1 MQDVFQ
7 LFVKDNINDILGRL
21 GRVESEFSTLNGR
34 ANSFSSSLGNI
45 GNKAFVFNQI
55 ADSVGRI
62 NDFFGN
68 AINKAGSYSDQI
80 ADIQKTTG
88 QTRQETEALA
98 DSLGKLDTRTSMT
111 NLLDIA
117 KIGGS
122 IGVAKDQLSGFVQ
135 TVDMATVAL
144 GDEFSGGVEEI
155 TRSLGTLKG
164 LFGETKGLRYDEAMS
179 RIGSSINY
187 LGSVGTAT
195 GGVMA
200 DFANRIGQLGSL
212 APTVTQTLG
221 LGATLQELGLTAE
234 IASGGLT
241 NLILVAGE
249 QAPKFAKQLGMT
261 TEAFREM
268 LTNSPNEVIIKLAE
282 SFKGLGGA
290 DIIQRLS
297 ALKIGT
303 QESIKVF
310 QALSENTDLLKL
322 RQNQAAEAFAQ
333 NTSLSQEFAI
343 KNETLGASLDK
354 TRKFFEGVAV
364 GAGRMLAPMA
374 PLITSFG
381 SLAQMGVPVMGTLG
395 RIGSSLTALL
405 NPYALATA
413 GGIALLASLIDLE
426 NGTDSLNVGLRGISD
441 QLDSFSFENIQNGFS
456 ELWRAIGNT
465 TKSVVGL
472 RSEMNNLTKI
482 DLNNLVEVSN
492 AVNGLSNEIEN
503 ARLRAGGAEPRSFTD
518 NVSFFMGA
526 EDQRR
531 LSALMNKDFETF
543 YKGMSQSDRRL
554 YENMNMYSGYLMN
567 PYTDKDLQTAQEK
580 FISDSYDK
588 FIERQNQRISEIDRL
603 SATNTP
609 FASSIDNLF
618 GENIGQLLSSRD
630 TQRVKKALDMI
641 DQAEKGLKKTGVKDA
656 FAPPTI
662 DELKSVKEIGQEIS
676 GGGSRPT
683 NIYINIGKF
692 QDALNVYTET
702 TGEATGEIE
711 EKFNDT
717 FLRILRGVNQYN

>member
-7 LFVKDNINDILGRL
+7 LFVKDNINDILTRL
-21 GRVESEFSTLNGR
+21 GKVESEFGQINQS
-34 ANSFSSSLGNI
+34 ANSFGNSLGDI

-55 ADSVGRI
+55 AESVGRI
-62 NDFFGN
+62 NDFFEN

-98 DSLGKLDTRTSMT
+98 GSLGKLDTRTSMA

-122 IGVAKDQLSGFVQ
+122 IGVAKDQLAGFVQ

-200 DFANRIGQLGSL
+200 EFANRIGQLGTL

-249 QAPKFAKQLGMT
+249 NADRFARQLGMT
-261 TEAFREM
+261 TQAFRDM
-268 LTNSPNEVIIKLAE
+268 LSNSPNDVIIRLAE
-282 SFKGLGGA
+282 SFKGLAGA
-290 DIIQRLS
+290 DIIQRLNV
-297 ALKIGT
+297 LKIGT

-310 QALSENTDLLKL
+310 QALAENTDLLKT

-364 GAGRMLAPMA
+364 STGRMLAPMA
-374 PLITSFG
+374 PLVTSLG
-381 SLAQMGVPVMGTLG
+381 SLAQMGVPVVGMLG
-395 RIGSSLTALL
+395 RLGTGLMGLL

-413 GGIALLASLIDLE
+413 GGIALLGSFIDVE
-426 NGTDSLNVGLRGISD
+426 NGVDSLNIGLRSIGES
-441 QLDSFSFENIQNGFS
+441 LNEMSFSSILDGFS
-456 ELWRAIGNT
+456 QMFASLGNT
-465 TKSVVGL
+465 TKAVLGL
-472 RSEMNNLTKI
+472 KGELTALGKVNLSDLNQVASAVDAIQSNLQQRDGNISSIGTQRFTQGLFFLSAEDRKRLVALEQGGSAISQFYAGMPTQERKKFEEMGVSSGWLYDSFNKDQARAEFLSSAYGKYIDSYTSKFEKI
-482 DLNNLVEVSN
+482 DEITKSGIRSA
-492 AVNGLSNEIEN
+492 AVMTDEFSGEKVASMLASMDDAKVKRATFLIDEALKNTKPKSLSE
-503 ARLRAGGAEPRSFTD
+503 AFT
-518 NVSFFMGA
+518 
-526 EDQRR
+526 
-531 LSALMNKDFETF
+531 
-543 YKGMSQSDRRL
+543 
-554 YENMNMYSGYLMN
+554 
-567 PYTDKDLQTAQEK
+567 P
-580 FISDSYDK
+580 
-588 FIERQNQRISEIDRL
+588 
-603 SATNTP
+603 
-609 FASSIDNLF
+609 
-618 GENIGQLLSSRD
+618 
-630 TQRVKKALDMI
+630 
-641 DQAEKGLKKTGVKDA
+641 
-656 FAPPTI
+656 PPTI
-662 DELKSVKEIGQEIS
+662 DELKSIKSVGQEIS

-692 QDALNVYTET
+692 QDQMIINTET

-711 EKFNDT
+711 DKFNDT

>member
-7 LFVKDNINDILGRL
+7 LFVKDNINDIIGRL
-21 GRVESEFSTLNGR
+21 GKVESEFAQINNS
-34 ANSFSSSLGNI
+34 ANSLGNSFGNI
-45 GNKAFVFNQI
+45 GNKAFAFNQI
-55 ADSVGRI
+55 AESVGRI

-98 DSLGKLDTRTSMT
+98 SEIGKLDTRTSMA

-144 GDEFSGGVEEI
+144 DDEFSGGVEQI

-164 LFGETKGLRYDEAMS
+164 LFSETKGLRYDEAMS

-200 DFANRIGQLGSL
+200 EFANRIGQLGTL

-249 QAPKFAKQLGMT
+249 NADRFARQLGMT
-261 TEAFREM
+261 TQAFREM
-268 LTNSPNEVIIKLAE
+268 LSNSPNDVIIKLAE
-282 SFKGLGGA
+282 SFKGLAGA
-290 DIIQRLS
+290 DIIQRLQV
-297 ALKIGT
+297 LKVGT

-322 RQNQAAEAFAQ
+322 RQQQAGEAFVQ
-333 NTSLSQEFAI
+333 NTSLAQEFAI

-354 TRKFFEGVAV
+354 TRKFFEGVAL

-374 PLITSFG
+374 PLVTSLG
-381 SLAQMGVPVMGTLG
+381 SLAQMGVPVVGILG
-395 RIGSSLTALL
+395 RLGSGLTALL
-405 NPYALATA
+405 NPYALVTA
-413 GGIALLASLIDLE
+413 GGIALLASFIDIE
-426 NGTDSLNVGLRGISD
+426 KGTDALNVS
-441 QLDSFSFENIQNGFS
+441 
-456 ELWRAIGNT
+456 
-465 TKSVVGL
+465 L
-472 RSEMNNLTKI
+472 RSVSETVEQMSFQNVLDGFGQMFSALGKTAQAVTGLKTELTNLGKI
-482 DLNNLVEVSN
+482 DLNDLN
-492 AVNGLSNEIEN
+492 AVSDAVNKIGIDIQRNIGVDSANLPTTVFMSPEQQKKLVQLSSGNLDAFYSGLSDAQRKKFEEIGIVGGTFGRGYSDEQLAQAQQEYARQTLGDFTSKAFERAN
-503 ARLRAGGAEPRSFTD
+503 AL
-518 NVSFFMGA
+518 NI
-526 EDQRR
+526 QRDG
-531 LSALMNKDFETF
+531 SVVNALNLIESS
-543 YKGMSQSDRRL
+543 SQL
-554 YENMNMYSGYLMN
+554 KLG
-567 PYTDKDLQTAQEK
+567 T
-580 FISDSYDK
+580 
-588 FIERQNQRISEIDRL
+588 
-603 SATNTP
+603 
-609 FASSIDNLF
+609 
-618 GENIGQLLSSRD
+618 LLSGD
-630 TQRVKKALDMI
+630 EGQI
-641 DQAEKGLKKTGVKDA
+641 KTGLDFLSQLEAENKRGKLSSA
-656 FAPPTI
+656 FAPTPTI
-662 DELKSVKEIGQEIS
+662 DELKSIKNVGSEIS

-692 QDALNVYTET
+692 QESLIINTENT
-702 TGEATGEIE
+702 NGATGEIE
-711 EKFNDT
+711 DKFNDT